1 VNCLSTCETTLITI
15 DLREGRIVMLLRKS
29 LAQRA
34 PAAPLGLLR
43 QMTSELDRFFEEPW
57 AFAPMRFPE
66 NAVWAPKVDVF
77 EKDNRLITRV
87 DLPGLK
93 KEDVKVEVEDGYLTL
108 AGERTTETTEE
119 KDNIYRA
126 EREYGS
132 FYRAVP
138 LPAGVKVEDIKA
150 TFENGVLEVAMPLPK
165 AVVEN
170 KARRIEVKDAA
181 PPPKP
186 VAA

>member
-1 VNCLSTCETTLITI
+1 
-15 DLREGRIVMLLRKS
+15 MLLRKS
-29 LAQRA
+29 LARRA
-34 PAAPLGLLR
+34 PAAPFGLLR
-43 QMTSELDRFFEEPW
+43 QMTSELDRMFDEPLALPTPW
-57 AFAPMRFPE
+57 FSDKAM
-66 NAVWAPKVDVF
+66 WAPKVDVF

-108 AGERTTETTEE
+108 SGERQLETTEN
-119 KDNIYRA
+119 KDEIYRA

-138 LPAGVKVEDIKA
+138 LPVGVKVEDIKA
-150 TFENGVLEVAMPLPK
+150 TFDNGVLEVAVPLPA

-170 KARRIEVKDAA
+170 KARRIEVKDPAS
-181 PPPKP
+181 PPKT
-186 VAA
+186 AAA